1 MLPAPGVELIKKSE
15 GCYLSAYP
23 DPLTGAA
30 PITIGYGSVRKRDG
44 SRWKLGDKI
53 TQQEA
58 DDLLIFQLTHDY
70 LPQLQKIPVWH
81 ELNIN
86 QQGALLSFGYNL
98 GSAFFGASGF
108 NSITKMLQTKNWAIA
123 EETFVKYRNPGTHV
137 EVGLKRRRLA
147 EAELFLKPVQ

>member
-1 MLPAPGVELIKKSE
+1 MLPTPGVKLIKEFE

-44 SRWKLGDKI
+44 SKWKLGDKI

-58 DDLLIFQLTHDY
+58 DDLLIFQLTRDY
-70 LPQLQKIPVWH
+70 LPQLQKIPVWD

-98 GSAFFGASGF
+98 GPGFHGARGF
-108 NSITKMLQTKNWAIA
+108 NSITQMLNTKNWSIA
-123 EETFVKYRNPGTHV
+123 EETFIKYRNPGTCV
-137 EVGLKRRRLA
+137 EKGLKRRRLA
-147 EAELFLKPVQ
+147 EAKLFLRAV